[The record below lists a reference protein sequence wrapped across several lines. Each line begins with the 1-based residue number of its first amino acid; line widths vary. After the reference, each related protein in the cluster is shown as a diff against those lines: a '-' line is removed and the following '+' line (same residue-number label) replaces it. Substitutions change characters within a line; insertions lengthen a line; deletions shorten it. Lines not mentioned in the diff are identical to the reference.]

1 MLKGLR
7 KFGGCSRTRTCDP
20 LIKSQL
26 LYQLS
31 YAPTAAA
38 LYSKARMACRYPT
51 PDSFQIVD
59 GSRTAI
65 LRLPSVTKRGAAH
78 AAFAL
83 ATIVDSA

>member
-1 MLKGLR
+1 MID
-7 KFGGCSRTRTCDP
+7 FIGGCSRTRTCDP

-31 YAPTAAA
+31 YAPTAGA

-59 GSRTAI
+59 GSRRAI
-65 LRLPSVTKRGAAH
+65 RRLPSVTSEERRTP
-78 AAFAL
+78 FAL